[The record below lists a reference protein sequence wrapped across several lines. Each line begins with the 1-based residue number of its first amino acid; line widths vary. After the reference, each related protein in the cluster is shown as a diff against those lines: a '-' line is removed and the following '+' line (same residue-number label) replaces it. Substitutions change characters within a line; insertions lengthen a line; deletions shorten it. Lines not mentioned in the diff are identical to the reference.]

1 MCSSGT
7 TNDNHHVPVGANTTS
22 DTNGVPPPVMT
33 ATVEPLPSESTNRT
47 AVVRNETSTLFSIV
61 ALISI
66 FLLTSVMLVY
76 IYFNFPTLNADEKK
90 FIKLPWNITDAQNLG
105 RVLEKHKDQ
114 HKVEVF
120 VSLVFVYIFL
130 QSFAIPGSIFLS
142 ILSGFLYP
150 FPVALS
156 LVCFCSATGASVCYL
171 ISFFLGRGLVYKF
184 FPEQAAKYASLVLRH
199 KHNLFS
205 YILFLRVTPFLPNW
219 FINIA
224 APVVDV
230 PIMPFYFGTFIG
242 VAPPS
247 FVAIQAGKTL
257 QQMSSTSGTWSW
269 GSVALLAVFAVISL
283 VPIFIKKRLRE
294 KFD

>member
-1 MCSSGT
+1 MCVSNT
-7 TNDNHHVPVGANTTS
+7 ENRDNIVQAST
-22 DTNGVPPPVMT
+22 DNGVPPPVMT
-33 ATVEPLPSESTNRT
+33 ATVEPIPGNSTNMPVKHVSNT
-47 AVVRNETSTLFSIV
+47 CFSIT

-66 FLLTSVMLVY
+66 FLMVSVMLVY

-105 RVLEKHKDQ
+105 RVLEKHKDR

-150 FPVALS
+150 FPLALS

-184 FPEQAAKYASLVLRH
+184 FPEQAAKYAALVLRH

-230 PIMPFYFGTFIG
+230 PILPFYFGTFIG
-242 VAPPS
+242 KNSPPCLL
-247 FVAIQAGKTL
+247 VVP
-257 QQMSSTSGTWSW
+257 SG
-269 GSVALLAVFAVISL
+269 AVEHD
-283 VPIFIKKRLRE
+283 KK
-294 KFD
+294 

>member
-47 AVVRNETSTLFSIV
+47 SVVRNETSTLFSIV

-205 YILFLRVTPFLPNW
+205 YILFIP
-219 FINIA
+219 A
-224 APVVDV
+224 
-230 PIMPFYFGTFIG
+230 
-242 VAPPS
+242 
-247 FVAIQAGKTL
+247 Q
-257 QQMSSTSGTWSW
+257 
-269 GSVALLAVFAVISL
+269 L
-283 VPIFIKKRLRE
+283 VY
-294 KFD
+294 

>member
-1 MCSSGT
+1 MCVSNT
-7 TNDNHHVPVGANTTS
+7 ENRDNIVQAST
-22 DTNGVPPPVMT
+22 DNGVPPPVMT
-33 ATVEPLPSESTNRT
+33 ATVEPIPGNSTNMPVKHVSNT
-47 AVVRNETSTLFSIV
+47 CFSIT

-66 FLLTSVMLVY
+66 FLMVSVMLVY

-105 RVLEKHKDQ
+105 RVLEKHKDR

-150 FPVALS
+150 FPLALS

-184 FPEQAAKYASLVLRH
+184 FPEQAAKYAALVLRH

-230 PIMPFYFGTFIG
+230 PLLPFYFGTFIG

-257 QQMSSTSGTWSW
+257 QQMTSTSGTWSW
-269 GSVALLAVFAVISL
+269 SSLALLVVFAIISL

>member
-1 MCSSGT
+1 MCVSNT
-7 TNDNHHVPVGANTTS
+7 ENRDNIVQAST
-22 DTNGVPPPVMT
+22 DNGVPPPVMT
-33 ATVEPLPSESTNRT
+33 ATVEPIPGNSTNMPVKHVSNT
-47 AVVRNETSTLFSIV
+47 CFSIT

-66 FLLTSVMLVY
+66 FLMVSVMLVY

-105 RVLEKHKDQ
+105 RVLEKHKDR

-150 FPVALS
+150 FPLALS

-171 ISFFLGRGLVYKF
+171 ISFLLGRGLVYKF
-184 FPEQAAKYASLVLRH
+184 FPEQAAKYAALVLRH

-224 APVVDV
+224 APVVD
-230 PIMPFYFGTFIG
+230 
-242 VAPPS
+242 
-247 FVAIQAGKTL
+247 
-257 QQMSSTSGTWSW
+257 QMTSTSGTWSW
-269 GSVALLAVFAVISL
+269 SSLALLVVFAIISL

>member
-1 MCSSGT
+1 MCSSS
-7 TNDNHHVPVGANTTS
+7 TTS
-22 DTNGVPPPVMT
+22 ENHVGVSNTDSNGVPPPIMT
-33 ATVEPLPSESTNRT
+33 ATVEPLPSESSTSRT
-47 AVVRNETSTLFSIV
+47 APVKNETSTLFSIT

-66 FLLTSVMLVY
+66 FLVISVMLVY

-105 RVLEKHKDQ
+105 RVLEKHKDR

-150 FPVALS
+150 FPLALS

-230 PIMPFYFGTFIG
+230 PLMPFYFGTFIG

-257 QQMSSTSGTWSW
+257 QQMTSTSGTWSW
-269 GSVALLAVFAVISL
+269 GSLALLAVFALISL